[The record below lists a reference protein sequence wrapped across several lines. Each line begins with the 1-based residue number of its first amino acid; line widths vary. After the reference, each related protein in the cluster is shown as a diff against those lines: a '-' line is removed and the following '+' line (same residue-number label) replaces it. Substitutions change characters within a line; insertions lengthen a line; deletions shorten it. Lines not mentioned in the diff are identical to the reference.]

1 MFQEFNTKP
10 VTLQYVEVIIP
21 LAVPGTFTYLLPE
34 EFSKMVTVGCRV
46 SVQFGKNKIYAG
58 IVNKIHTQTPEYRTK
73 PILAVLDEFPIVYPQ
88 QLSFWEWISQYYA
101 CYVGEVMNAAL
112 PIGLKLSSET
122 KVVVNDAFDGDIS
135 LLTSKELAIT
145 DALTQYGE
153 LTIQQISKILNQQ
166 KVIHIIRGLIDK
178 KVVSISEEMENRYK
192 PKVEEFITISE
203 PYCLSELE
211 LSQLLDSLN
220 EKKQT
225 YKQMLTLMGFVKL
238 CNGDYQKEILKSQLV
253 KEFECSPS
261 SVASLIRKN
270 IFITTQKEVSRLKQ
284 YESEL
289 YTDKIEYSAPQT
301 QVIDEISEAFASK
314 DIALLHGVTGSGK
327 TEIYIHFIKA
337 ALERGEQVLYL
348 LPEIAL
354 TGQIVGRLQYYF
366 GDQVGVYHSKFN
378 EYEQVEIWNAVLNPG
393 QDNSS
398 KKFSIIIGA
407 RSAVFLPFSNLGLV
421 IIDEEHDSSYKQID
435 PAPRYHARD
444 TALYL
449 ASLHKAKTILGSATP
464 SVETYWNT
472 QKGKYA
478 LVELN
483 TRFSNVELPETLIVN
498 LQDAHKLKKMKSMF
512 SDTLVEHI
520 TEALARNEQIILFQN
535 RRGFS
540 PIIECQKCLHVPKCI
555 RCDVSLT
562 YHKKIDAMKCH
573 YCGYTIPSIHVCP
586 VCSSSDLKAKG
597 LGTEKIEEELALLF
611 PHIHISRVDQ
621 DTSGS
626 KYALQKI
633 LSDFELQK
641 IHILVGTQMITKGLD
656 FSNVSLVGVINA
668 DSLISY
674 PDFRSFERAFQL
686 LVQVSGRSGRKE
698 KRGKVIIQTYNPTNA
713 VIEYVTHNNYQGM
726 YQQQIA
732 ERKSFNYPPF
742 VRLIKIVVKHTNAKT
757 VVSAARH
764 LTDLLRKS
772 IPDQILGPEYPMI
785 SMINNYHLNEI
796 YIKIDMNSGLAEK
809 KARIGML
816 IDQVNHHL
824 AYKGVRFSV
833 DVDPQ

>member
-1 MFQEFNTKP
+1 
-10 VTLQYVEVIIP
+10 VILP
-21 LAVPGTFTYLLPE
+21 LAVVGTFTYLLPE
-34 EFSKMVTVGCRV
+34 EFAEGISIGCRV

-58 IVNKIHTQTPEYRTK
+58 IVSKIHSQTPDYRTK
-73 PILAVLDEFPIVYPQ
+73 PILAVLDEFPIVYPK
-88 QLSFWEWISQYYA
+88 QLGFWEWISKYYA
-101 CYVGEVMNAAL
+101 CNVGEVMNAAL

-122 KVVVNDAFDGDIS
+122 KVLVNDAFDGDIS
-135 LLTSKELAIT
+135 LLTAKELAIT
-145 DALTQYGE
+145 DALSQYGE

-192 PKVEEFITISE
+192 PKWEEFITISE

-211 LSQLLDSLN
+211 LSRLLDTLN

-238 CNGDYQKEILKSQLV
+238 CNGDYQEEVPKSMLL

-261 SVASLIRKN
+261 SVDSLIRKK
-270 IFITTQKEVSRLKQ
+270 ILVSTRKVVSRLTR
-284 YESEL
+284 YESDSYPERV
-289 YTDKIEYSAPQT
+289 EYSEPQA
-301 QVIDEISEAFASK
+301 QVINEIAEAFQTK
-314 DIALLHGVTGSGK
+314 EVALLHGVTGSGK
-327 TEIYIHFIKA
+327 TEIYIHFIKETLA
-337 ALERGEQVLYL
+337 RGEQVLFL

-378 EYEQVEIWNAVLNPG
+378 EFEQVEIWNAVLKPG
-393 QDNSS
+393 VEDHDR
-398 KKFSIIIGA
+398 KFSIIIGA
-407 RSAVFLPFSNLGLV
+407 RSAVFLPFSRLGLV
-421 IIDEEHDSSYKQID
+421 IVDEEHDSSYKQID

-444 TALYL
+444 SALYL

-464 SVETYWNT
+464 SVESYWNT
-472 QKGKYA
+472 QRGKYA

-483 TRFSNVELPETLIVN
+483 TRFTNVQLPETLIVN
-498 LQDAHKLKKMKSMF
+498 LQDAYKRKKMKSMF
-512 SDTLVEHI
+512 SDLLVEHI
-520 TEALARNEQIILFQN
+520 TEALARNEQVILFQN

-540 PIIECQKCLHVPKCI
+540 PIIECQKCLHVPKCV

-573 YCGYTIPSIHVCP
+573 YCGYTIPTIHVCP

-611 PHIHISRVDQ
+611 PNVQIGRVDQ

-626 KYALQKI
+626 KLALQKI

-641 IHILVGTQMITKGLD
+641 IQILVGTQMITKGLD
-656 FSNVSLVGVINA
+656 FGNVSLVGVINA

-698 KRGKVIIQTYNPTNA
+698 KRGQVIIQTYNPTNA
-713 VIEYVTHNNYQGM
+713 VIDFVTTNNYQGM

-757 VVSAARH
+757 VVSAANY
-764 LTDLLRKS
+764 LVDLLRKS
-772 IPDQILGPEYPMI
+772 IPDQILGPEYPMV

-809 KARIGML
+809 KVRIGKL

-824 AYKGVRFSV
+824 SYKGVRFSV